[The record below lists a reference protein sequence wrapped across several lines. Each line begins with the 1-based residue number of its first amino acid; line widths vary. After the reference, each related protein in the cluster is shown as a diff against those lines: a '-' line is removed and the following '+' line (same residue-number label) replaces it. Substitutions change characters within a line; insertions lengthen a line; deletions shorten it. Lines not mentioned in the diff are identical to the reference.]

1 MNTKKHPNLARRITL
16 SSIGVLL
23 LGVVVAS
30 SIVLYNYTSEQLYQ
44 ESIAQLTELTN
55 QLFEK
60 LKVQIDLQWDYLG
73 KLKTDMEGKT
83 SWDEAATKEELLHFE
98 KDLAPSGQTI
108 KFRVLDEDGYYYTDE
123 GKQGY
128 WTGNEYLDGDE
139 RESFLITNWS
149 DNENYMAFVLHP
161 SKDIKISKKAVSRF
175 ILLRSMSDMAPFFHS
190 SAFNNNNI
198 AYVTNEKGF
207 ILYQTGSLKGVDYEG
222 KNIFSFWEKQT
233 FPHES
238 LESISQRVANGEI
251 IYTDIIISG
260 EKYYLIHNPL
270 KQYDWEVTILVSAND
285 VAKSST
291 SMVESLIKIF
301 VILMAIFLV
310 LFGAGIF
317 FITKI
322 SRDKVLIKAK
332 EESQAHLEQIN
343 QELTASQKE
352 TEEALA
358 IARYATNAKSQFL
371 ANMSHDIRT
380 PMNAIVGI
388 SKLMEHETDN
398 PEKLAYYI
406 SKLRHSSEYMLGL
419 INDILDMS
427 KIESQDV
434 HLNLAPVKLAEQVG
448 QIESII
454 RSQSNEKNQE
464 FTVVAHEITH
474 EYLIGDSVRLRQ
486 LFMNLLSNAVKYTPK
501 EGHIRFELKEEPC
514 EKEGYARIITSVI
527 DDGYGMSK
535 EFQERMFEP
544 FAREVN
550 SMTNKVSGTGLGLA
564 ITKSVIELMG
574 GTITCNSELGKGTRF
589 DVYLDLPIDADNH
602 ARSDIRK
609 VLLIAEEETLI
620 ANISS
625 SLSEREVELK
635 TVPNEKDALEYLENG
650 SVEVILLSGYLTHKD
665 LKETIDRLREK
676 EKEASFIF
684 CCDYAYK
691 EHVRETLISSGVDG
705 LIARPFFFDNL
716 LAAIDGA
723 KKKSLPEETAHSSL
737 SGKRF
742 LCAEDNELN
751 AEILEALLTMNG
763 ASCKIYQNGEEIVKA
778 FASVK
783 QGDYDAILMDIQMP
797 VMNGL
802 SATKAIR
809 ESKNTLGREIP
820 IIAMTANA
828 FSSDVKECL
837 DAGMDAHLSK
847 PLDINALEHLLQR
860 LLNNEPVNEI

>member
-1 MNTKKHPNLARRITL
+1 MGTVTI
-16 SSIGVLL
+16 SSFVF
-23 LGVVVAS
+23 
-30 SIVLYNYTSEQLYQ
+30 YNYTNEQLYQ
-44 ESIAQLTELTN
+44 ESISQLKELSN

-60 LKVQIDLQWDYLG
+60 LKVQIDLQWDYLA
-73 KLKTDMEGKT
+73 KLKAEVQKT
-83 SWDEAATKEELLHFE
+83 ASWDEASLASEISHLES
-98 KDLAPSGQTI
+98 DLSPSGTTLL
-108 KFRVLDEDGYYYTDE
+108 FRVLDDDGNFFTDK
-123 GKQGY
+123 GRQGI
-128 WTGNEYLDGDE
+128 WTGIDEIDDDDDDE
-139 RESFLITNWS
+139 RESFLISNNS
-149 DNENYMAFVLHP
+149 ENENYMAFLLRP
-161 SKDIKISKKAVSRF
+161 SAETSVEVDDTPVYRF
-175 ILLRSMSDMAPFFHS
+175 IMLRSLEDMAPFFHS
-190 SAFNNNNI
+190 SAFNNNNL
-198 AYVTNEKGF
+198 AYVTTEDGLIF
-207 ILYQTGSLKGVDYEG
+207 FRSGDLEGIQYEG
-222 KNIFSFWEKQT
+222 MNIFSFLKDKDEAT
-233 FPHES
+233 FSHES
-238 LESISQRVANGEI
+238 FASLQEKIAKGQTVYSDFTAKK
-251 IYTDIIISG
+251 SG
-260 EKYYLIHNPL
+260 KRFFLIHNPL
-270 KQYDWEVTILVSAND
+270 KEYGWEVTIIVSASD

-301 VILMAIFLV
+301 IILMAIFMV
-310 LFGAGIF
+310 LFGVGVF

-322 SRDKVLIKAK
+322 SRDKTLIQVK
-332 EESQAHLEQIN
+332 EENQKRLEEAN
-343 QELTASQKE
+343 KELTASKKE
-352 TEEALA
+352 VEEALA

-388 SKLMEHETDN
+388 SKLMEHETNN

-427 KIESQDV
+427 KIESGDV

-486 LFMNLLSNAVKYTPK
+486 LFMNLLSNAVKYTPN
-501 EGHIRFELKEEPC
+501 EGHIRFELKEVPY
-514 EKEGYARIITSVI
+514 EKEGCARIITSVI

-535 EFQERMFEP
+535 EFQEHMFEP

-550 SMTNKVSGTGLGLA
+550 SMTNKVSGTGLGLP
-564 ITKSVIELMG
+564 ITKSVIDLMG
-574 GTITCNSELGKGTRF
+574 GTITCKSELGKGTRF
-589 DVYLDLPIDADNH
+589 DVYLDLPIDSNSH

-609 VLLIAEEETLI
+609 ILLISEEEMLI
-620 ANISS
+620 TNLRS
-625 SLSEREVELK
+625 SLSEREVEL
-635 TVPNEKDALEYLENG
+635 TVLPNEKEAIEYLEKG
-650 SVEVILLSGYLTHKD
+650 SSDVILLSGYLTHKD
-665 LKETIDRLREK
+665 LKKTVGLLREK

-691 EHVRETLISSGVDG
+691 EHVREILISSGVDG

-716 LAAIDGA
+716 LVAIDGA
-723 KKKSLPEETAHSSL
+723 KKQSLPEEAAHSSL
-737 SGKRF
+737 NGMRF

-763 ASCKIYQNGEEIVKA
+763 ASCKIYPNGEEIVKA
-778 FASVK
+778 FAKVK
-783 QGDYDAILMDIQMP
+783 EGDYDAILMDVQMP
-797 VMNGL
+797 IMNGL
-802 SATKAIR
+802 QATKAIR
-809 ESKNTLGREIP
+809 ESENPLGKSIV

-837 DAGMDAHLSK
+837 EAGMDAHLSK

-860 LLNNEPVNEI
+860 LLSDEPVNDI